1 MSRVSPAVR
10 LGCISLAIGLALL
23 VGGCAATGPG
33 ATTPLAATSP
43 TQAVIAPQ
51 PAPGATSTPDPSSWD
66 AVVAPAGFT
75 AAVVTIAEAGV
86 DPEVDAAVGVVT
98 ARAGAGAQVSR
109 VTLATTATTATAASA
124 SGDPFAGI
132 LADAP
137 DLVIVL
143 GPELL
148 DATDRSSASNLGQQF
163 LVIGAQLPEPTA
175 NVTAVVWA
183 GADARRIDEP
193 RSVPNGMSDLAARA
207 DDAFRAGLSALLTD
221 TTGGVLVLP

>member
-1 MSRVSPAVR
+1 MPRASAALR
-10 LGCISLAIGLALL
+10 LGCISLAAGLAFL
-23 VGGCAATGPG
+23 VGGCAATGSG
-33 ATTPLAATSP
+33 ATAPLAATSP
-43 TQAVIAPQ
+43 TQATITPQ
-51 PAPGATSTPDPSSWD
+51 PAPEATSTPDPSSWD
-66 AVVAPAGFT
+66 AAVTPAGFT
-75 AAVVTIAEAGV
+75 TAIVTVAEPGV
-86 DPEVDAAVGVVT
+86 DPEVDAAVAAVT
-98 ARAGAGAQVSR
+98 ARAGAGAHVSR
-109 VTLATTATTATAASA
+109 STLAAA

-132 LADAP
+132 LADTP

-221 TTGGVLVLP
+221 TTGGVLVLL

>member
-1 MSRVSPAVR
+1 MSRAFAAVR
-10 LGCISLAIGLALL
+10 LGCISLAAGLALL
-23 VGGCAATGPG
+23 VGGCSATGSE
-33 ATTPLAATSP
+33 ATTPLVATSP

-75 AAVVTIAEAGV
+75 ATVVTVAEAGV
-86 DPEVDAAVGVVT
+86 DPEVDAAVAAVT
-98 ARAGAGAQVSR
+98 ARAGAGAR
-109 VTLATTATTATAASA
+109 VTRATLGATATA
-124 SGDPFAGI
+124 SGDSFAGV
-132 LADAP
+132 LADTP

-148 DATDRSSASNLGQQF
+148 DATDRSSASNLGQQY

-193 RSVPNGMSDLAARA
+193 RSVPNGMSDLAAHA

-221 TTGGVLVLP
+221 TTGGVLILP